1 MDCQDEFYFFLQ
13 MIYRAGIGSKEFSL
27 PAAGDLEIDGGLRRQ
42 LGVEPSILP
51 GAGSFFPFW
60 NRASSAM

>member
-13 MIYRAGIGSKEFSL
+13 VIHRAGIGSKEFSL

-42 LGVEPSILP
+42 LGWNRRFLP

>member
-13 MIYRAGIGSKEFSL
+13 VIHRAGIGSKEFSL

-42 LGVEPSILP
+42 LGDRKSVV
-51 GAGSFFPFW
+51 
-60 NRASSAM
+60 